1 MASLLN
7 QIPRESLQNLLSSL
21 RVCALPS
28 GNHISTESCA
38 LEPLLSSLSR
48 GDVIEVQGP
57 ASSGKTH
64 LLYHFVLLCIA
75 PSKQV
80 SMNFGGNG
88 MVAVVYDTDA
98 TFDVARL
105 HQLLLNRLSLTLHHN
120 MEIARRLAEE
130 SLQRLHVF
138 RPTSLL
144 QLATSLLY
152 LPFYHRACIPEHE
165 IGLLAVDSVSA
176 FYWADRFIAEQ
187 MRNMPQ
193 IAQEEPDPALLN
205 PLQLVLT
212 ALGRLRLSH
221 APFIV
226 LTNWGLNL
234 ASQSS
239 GPVTFYKQHLH
250 SFPVYSENYDP
261 SAPPTSMTGDLPPT
275 PMPLSL
281 THHITLSPVSI
292 PPFAPEISLRDA
304 VQQEVQYR
312 GSTVQKGEITGLVR
326 TAGSREIRRLTL
338 CITLENVHIRYL

>member
-1 MASLLN
+1 MTSLLN
-7 QIPRESLQNLLSSL
+7 EIPRESLQNLLSSV
-21 RVCALPS
+21 RVYAPPS

-38 LEPLLSSLSR
+38 PALPLSSLSR

-75 PSKQV
+75 PSRQM
-80 SMNFGGNG
+80 SMDFGGNG
-88 MVAVVYDTDA
+88 MAAVIYDTDA
-98 TFDVARL
+98 SFDVARL
-105 HQLLLNRLSLTLHHN
+105 HQLLLTRLSLVLPHN
-120 MEIARRLAEE
+120 MEMARRLAKE

-144 QLATSLLY
+144 QLATSLLH
-152 LPFYHRACIPEHE
+152 LPFYHRVCIPEYE

-176 FYWADRFIAEQ
+176 FHWADRFIAEQ

-193 IAQEEPDPALLN
+193 IVQVQPDHALVN
-205 PLQLVLT
+205 PLQHVLT

-221 APFIV
+221 APFII

-234 ASQSS
+234 TSQSS

-250 SFPVYSENYDP
+250 PFPLYSESHDANAP
-261 SAPPTSMTGDLPPT
+261 SSSMTGDLPPM

-281 THHITLSPVSI
+281 ARHITLSLVSI

-304 VQQEVQYR
+304 VQQEIEHR
-312 GSTVQKGEITGLVR
+312 RSMVQKGEITGLVR
-326 TAGSREIRRLTL
+326 TAGSREINRFTL
-338 CITLENVHIRYL
+338 CITPENIHIRYL